1 MSSPSSAH
9 IRPSALPSNFTAQFR
24 GILAANCR
32 SQGAKVDHYATL
44 FKPLFPTVKDAME
57 QQGELKQIIAQKIFD
72 NDDLLVYNTER
83 SKLDPGAQLIKQA
96 LQTRVNKV
104 WRSILRSAYD
114 VVSFSVFFFIHY
126 LS

>member
-1 MSSPSSAH
+1 M
-9 IRPSALPSNFTAQFR
+9 
-24 GILAANCR
+24 
-32 SQGAKVDHYATL
+32 DHYATL

-57 QQGELKQIIAQKIFD
+57 QQGELKQIIAQEIFD